1 MPAFVRVTGGTPLNH
16 RHLLPEEIDLLLDG
30 EEGFGVNPLTAHLS
44 TCPGCRAEFE
54 AQREVTTAL
63 ERLPHFTP
71 SRLFAAQVMCKVEVF
86 EPWHVAARESVRR
99 WLPQS
104 HAGRSLAFGAGGVMA
119 VAMTFLTVWLAHR
132 ADAVLFVGSLLA
144 QRSRE
149 AVTGAVQGAV
159 VSTLGQG
166 AATAVETNGAIG
178 WSIALAGAA
187 LAILGTAF
195 ALKTVASAARG
206 RRS

>member
-1 MPAFVRVTGGTPLNH
+1 
-16 RHLLPEEIDLLLDG
+16 
-30 EEGFGVNPLTAHLS
+30 
-44 TCPGCRAEFE
+44 
-54 AQREVTTAL
+54 
-63 ERLPHFTP
+63 
-71 SRLFAAQVMCKVEVF
+71 
-86 EPWHVAARESVRR
+86 
-99 WLPQS
+99 
-104 HAGRSLAFGAGGVMA
+104 MA

-149 AVTGAVQGAV
+149 AVAGAVQGAV

>member
-1 MPAFVRVTGGTPLNH
+1 MNH

-30 EEGFGVNPLTAHLS
+30 EEGFGVNPLTEHLS

-71 SRLFAAQVMCKVEVF
+71 SRLFAARVMCKVEVF

-104 HAGRSLAFGAGGVMA
+104 HAGRSLAFGAGGVTA

-132 ADAVLFVGSLLA
+132 ADAVLFVGSLVA

-149 AVTGAVQGAV
+149 AVSGAVQGAV

>member
-1 MPAFVRVTGGTPLNH
+1 MNH

-30 EEGFGVNPLTAHLS
+30 EEGFGVNPLTAHLA
-44 TCPGCRAEFE
+44 TCPGCRAVFE

-149 AVTGAVQGAV
+149 AVAGAVQGAV